1 MHPNHLNEGGMKC
14 SFLIA
19 DKYGSYFL
27 ALIIMHVKD
36 FFISL
41 GYHVEF
47 AYSHIC
53 SCNWWVLYI
62 ILLDLCFHYLDR
74 ALAFLIPCVCIN
86 ASFGYPCLCLQ
97 YFFLSMTAVYSR

>member
-19 DKYGSYFL
+19 HKYGSYFL

-62 ILLDLCFHYLDR
+62 IFVDLGIVL
-74 ALAFLIPCVCIN
+74 FLC
-86 ASFGYPCLCLQ
+86 ASLCLIKYHQ
-97 YFFLSMTAVYSR
+97 CLDVYDGFKISHFVN